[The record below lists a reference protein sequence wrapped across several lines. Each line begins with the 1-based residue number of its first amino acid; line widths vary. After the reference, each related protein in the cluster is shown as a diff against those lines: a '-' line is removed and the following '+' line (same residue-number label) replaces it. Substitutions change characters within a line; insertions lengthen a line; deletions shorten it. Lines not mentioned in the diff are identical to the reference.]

1 MLVDTHC
8 HINIMIKK
16 EFDVPLTQI
25 DLSRAR
31 EIIANAVRHDVST
44 IINVGTSVIESNNC
58 IEIAQLYPT
67 VYAVVGVHP
76 NDLTQS
82 WQQDIATIKTMR
94 TKKEQHKIIGIGE
107 CGFDFHYPE
116 YNKQQQYDAFKAQI
130 ELALEHEIALVI
142 HSRDAYDET
151 LLMLEEFKHDIT
163 RGVMHCFSYDLAFAQ
178 QVIEWN
184 YVLGIGGTV
193 TYPKNEVLRMI
204 VNSIPL
210 EKIVLE
216 TDAPFLPPQII
227 RGKKNHPQYIVAIAE
242 FIAKLKNIPIETVAN
257 NTTTA
262 AHTLFGIQGV

>member
-1 MLVDTHC
+1 MFVDTHC
-8 HINIMIKK
+8 HINIIAKAA
-16 EFDVPLTQI
+16 FDVPLTQT

-31 EIIANAVRHDVST
+31 EIIADAVSHDVSS

-67 VYAVVGVHP
+67 VYAVVGIHP
-76 NDLTQS
+76 NDLTSS
-82 WQQDIATIKTMR
+82 WKGDITLIRNMLKH
-94 TKKEQHKIIGIGE
+94 KEQHKIVGIGE
-107 CGFDFHYPE
+107 CGFDFHYPK

-130 ELALEHEIALVI
+130 ELALEHKVALVI

-193 TYPKNEVLRMI
+193 TYPKNDILRTV
-204 VNSIPL
+204 VNTVPL

-227 RGKKNHPQYIVAIAE
+227 RGKKNHPHFIVAISA
-242 FIAKLKNIPIETVAN
+242 FSAKLKNVPLVTIADT
-257 NTTTA
+257 TTTA
-262 AHTLFGIQGV
+262 ARTLFGI